1 MTTAQKNKAME
12 SASDLQKGGV
22 EVPQDL
28 KVNEK
33 KWGKELI
40 AAGWTLLP
48 NVLVTRQK
56 AIGLDPL
63 DINIILHI
71 LSYWWKPGDLPF
83 PSKVTIAEAVGRT
96 ARTVQRRIEAM
107 EKAKFIKRLPRTG
120 ANRGTQTNMY
130 DLSGLIEAAKPYA
143 IEHLQERKGRER
155 ENAKTVA
162 RKGKA
167 RVRSPR
173 EDD

>member
-1 MTTAQKNKAME
+1 MKPQKKKATE
-12 SASDLQKGGV
+12 PATKNGTEELK
-22 EVPQDL
+22 EL

-48 NVLVTRQK
+48 NVLVSRQK
-56 AIGLDPL
+56 ALGLDPL
-63 DINIILHI
+63 DMNIVLHI

-83 PSKVTIAEAVGRT
+83 PSKVTIAEAVGRSP
-96 ARTVQRRIEAM
+96 RTVQRRIEAL
-107 EKAKFIKRLPRTG
+107 EKSQFIKRVYRTG
-120 ANRGTQTNMY
+120 NNRGTQTNMY

-143 IEHLQERKGRER
+143 LEHLQEREER
-155 ENAKTVA
+155 EKSNAKTVA

-167 RVRSPR
+167 QVRPR

>member
-1 MTTAQKNKAME
+1 MNPKNKKAME
-12 SASDLQKGGV
+12 TVTDLQEHGTGV
-22 EVPQDL
+22 LKEL

-33 KWGKELI
+33 KWGKELV

-63 DINIILHI
+63 DINIVLHI

-96 ARTVQRRIEAM
+96 PRTVQRRIEAM

-120 ANRGTQTNMY
+120 NNRGTQTNMY

-143 IEHLQERKGRER
+143 IEHLQEREKKEKD
-155 ENAKTVA
+155 NAKTVA
-162 RKGKA
+162 RKGRA
-167 RVRSPR
+167 RVRPTH

>member
-1 MTTAQKNKAME
+1 MKPQKKKATETATEHGTEELKE
-12 SASDLQKGGV
+12 
-22 EVPQDL
+22 L

-48 NVLVTRQK
+48 NVIVSRQK
-56 AIGLDPL
+56 ALGLDPL
-63 DINIILHI
+63 DMNIVLHI

-83 PSKVTIAEAVGRT
+83 PSKVTIAEAVGRSP
-96 ARTVQRRIEAM
+96 RTVQRRIEAL
-107 EKAKFIKRLPRTG
+107 EKAQFIKRVYRTG
-120 ANRGTQTNMY
+120 NNRGTQTNMY

-143 IEHLQERKGRER
+143 LEHLQEREER
-155 ENAKTVA
+155 EKSNAKTVA

-167 RVRSPR
+167 RVRPR

>member
-1 MTTAQKNKAME
+1 MAKKTNKA
-12 SASDLQKGGV
+12 AGTATD
-22 EVPQDL
+22 PQEQGTEGLKEL

-56 AIGLDPL
+56 ALGLDPL
-63 DINIILHI
+63 DMNILLHI

-96 ARTVQRRIEAM
+96 PRTVQRRIEAM
-107 EKAKFIKRLPRTG
+107 EKAKFIKRLARTG
-120 ANRGTQTNMY
+120 NNRGTQTNMY

-143 IEHLQERKGRER
+143 IEHLQVREDREKG
-155 ENAKTVA
+155 NAQTVA
-162 RKGKA
+162 RKGRA
-167 RVRSPR
+167 RVRPPR